1 MRPHKGGSLQKSSM
15 YNRSTRPATWDYN
28 KVSDTNSLSED
39 AVTKFTKL
47 CKKTDFPWKEFK
59 GVYYANNM
67 EL

>member
-1 MRPHKGGSLQKSSM
+1 M

-59 GVYYANNM
+59 GVYYANNI